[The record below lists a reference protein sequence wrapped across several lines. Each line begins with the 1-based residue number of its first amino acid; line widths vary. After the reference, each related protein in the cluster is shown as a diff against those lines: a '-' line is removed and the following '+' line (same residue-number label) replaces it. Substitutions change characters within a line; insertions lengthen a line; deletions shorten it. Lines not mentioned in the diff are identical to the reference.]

1 LSFIRRRSQLILR
14 RRYRQ
19 KGEIKMKT
27 SYRTSIFAF
36 AGLVSVL
43 LLALP
48 THVRAEDWKVQA
60 GAQSHNK
67 GNQVLAF
74 LPNELWIHAGDT
86 VNFMVATDEP
96 HTISFLTNG
105 QVRLPFQVGCP
116 GTTPSGST
124 EDGMSCVNSGALL
137 NGQGYS
143 VVFPTPGNYKLVCL
157 VHNNMTGMIHVL
169 EAGAA
174 LPHNQAFY
182 KAEAADTQKDLF
194 SSAGGLI
201 DHGDN
206 TPPLD
211 VTAGTGEITANGGGQ
226 NTLSV
231 MRFMHGTK
239 VVRVGA
245 TVEWTNDDPITPHT
259 ITFGVEPANPMPPS
273 ANVTAD
279 ADGAL
284 HAMISS
290 PNENVH
296 SGFILAA
303 SQDQIGLPQTPA
315 GVTRF
320 RVTFTKPGIYNYK
333 CVLHD
338 DLGMVGEIV
347 VLP

>member
-1 LSFIRRRSQLILR
+1 MKTTYRTLIL
-14 RRYRQ
+14 
-19 KGEIKMKT
+19 
-27 SYRTSIFAF
+27 AF
-36 AGLVSVL
+36 AGLVSAL

-48 THVRAEDWKVQA
+48 THVHAEDWKVQV
-60 GAQSHNK
+60 GGQSHDK

-74 LPNELWIHAGDT
+74 LPNELWIHTGDT

-105 QVRLPFQVGCP
+105 QVRLPFPVGCP

-124 EDGMSCVNSGALL
+124 VDGMNCVNSGELL

-143 VVFPTPGNYKLVCL
+143 VMFPTPGNYKLVCL
-157 VHNNMTGMIHVL
+157 IHNNMTGIIHVL
-169 EAGAA
+169 DAGAA
-174 LPHNQAFY
+174 LPHNPAFY
-182 KAEAADTQKDLF
+182 EAEAADTQKDLL

-206 TPPLD
+206 TAPLD
-211 VTAGTGEITANGGGQ
+211 VTAGTGEIAANGGGE

-231 MRFMHGTK
+231 VRFMHETK
-239 VVRVGA
+239 IVRVGA
-245 TVEWTNDDPITPHT
+245 TVEWTNDDPVTPHT
-259 ITFGVEPANPMPPS
+259 ITFGFAVEPANPIPPS
-273 ANVTAD
+273 ANVTVD
-279 ADGAL
+279 SDGAR
-284 HAMISS
+284 HATVSS
-290 PNENVH
+290 PNDNVH
-296 SGFILAA
+296 SGFIVAA
-303 SQDQIGLPQTPA
+303 SQDQIGLPQTAA

-320 RVTFTKPGIYNYK
+320 RVTFTNPGIYNYK